1 MSLRTDGRTWSRC
14 RMYRKNSR
22 ITVYKATR
30 GEHWSSWYNN
40 PDLTICEAAGDNRGR
55 RSPGAKSRSQQ
66 SYEGK
71 LLVDAQNSWPYR
83 TAGTK
88 TDWCTDS
95 FRCYNSSGVTTVA
108 GVMHPK
114 YQTRD
119 PIVRRGD
126 SGFNQPDAPLVWAW
140 PKTTCNCRVS
150 SLFKWT
156 NPNED
161 TEKLLLTFWII
172 ILDARWLLLRR
183 DEGGEEGRGL
193 LPRLII
199 KLQDVCECVCVCSG
213 EQTHFHHIIQRV
225 FSCVHLSS
233 ASAHWWQVLKSVD
246 LRLDNQILSKKGKK
260 MSFLT
265 LCISYFLCGKN
276 GQWKGTIVLLK
287 LN

>member
-1 MSLRTDGRTWSRC
+1 MDGHEVDVACTERTAESQFTRRPEENIDPAGTTIQIWQ
-14 RMYRKNSR
+14 YVKQQV
-22 ITVYKATR
+22 ITEADDPQGPRADPSNPTR
-30 GEHWSSWYNN
+30 GNFWSM
-40 PDLTICEAAGDNRGR
+40 PKTHDRTGRLEQRLT
-55 RSPGAKSRSQQ
+55 GA
-66 SYEGK
+66 
-71 LLVDAQNSWPYR
+71 P
-83 TAGTK
+83 TA
-88 TDWCTDS
+88 
-95 FRCYNSSGVTTVA
+95 FACYNSSGVTTVA

-156 NPNED
+156 NPNKD

-265 LCISYFLCGKN
+265 LCILYFLCGKN